1 MNVGTVA
8 TVLVAVAFVALCA
21 WVMRPKN
28 KDAIEAHGRIPLDDD
43 TSGEQKS

>member
-1 MNVGTVA
+1 MNAGTIA

-28 KDAIEAHGRIPLDDD
+28 KDTIESHGRIPLDDEA
-43 TSGEQKS
+43 SGERKS